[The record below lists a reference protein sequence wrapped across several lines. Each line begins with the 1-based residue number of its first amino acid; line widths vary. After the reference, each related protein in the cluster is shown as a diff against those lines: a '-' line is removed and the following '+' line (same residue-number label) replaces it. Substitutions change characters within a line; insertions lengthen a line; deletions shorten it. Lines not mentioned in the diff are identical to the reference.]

1 MALILVVDDEAE
13 IQALLA
19 DTLRLDGHE
28 VDTASDGEQAL
39 HLLDR
44 DLYDLIV
51 TDLWMPTL
59 DGPALYQ
66 ALRERYGAAIPRVIF
81 MTAYPGKTEFASFL
95 ADTGEPVLIKPFSPA
110 QILQLAQQVLE
121 T

>member
-1 MALILVVDDEAE
+1 MALILVVDDEVE

-66 ALRERYGAAIPRVIF
+66 ALRARYGAAIPRVIF
-81 MTAYPGKTEFASFL
+81 MTAYPGKTEFAHFL

>member
-1 MALILVVDDEAE
+1 MALILVVEDEAE
-13 IQALLA
+13 IRALLA
-19 DTLRLDGHE
+19 DTLSLDGHE

-39 HLLDR
+39 LL
-44 DLYDLIV
+44 LAQHHYDLIV

-95 ADTGEPVLIKPFSPA
+95 ADRGDPVLIKPFSPA
-110 QILQLAQQVLE
+110 QILQLVQQVLE

>member
-1 MALILVVDDEAE
+1 MAFILVVDDEVE

-19 DTLRLDGHE
+19 DTLRLEGHA
-28 VDTASDGEQAL
+28 VDTARDGEQAL
-39 HLLDR
+39 RLLARDR
-44 DLYDLIV
+44 YDLII

-66 ALRERYGAAIPRVIF
+66 ALRKRYGAAIPRVIF
-81 MTAYPGKTEFASFL
+81 MTAYAEKTEFARFL
-95 ADTGEPVLIKPFSPA
+95 AGRGDPVLIKPFRA
-110 QILQLAQQVLE
+110 TQILQLVQQVLE

>member
-1 MALILVVDDEAE
+1 MAFILVVDDEVE

-19 DTLRLDGHE
+19 DTLRLEGHQ
-28 VDTASDGEQAL
+28 VDTASDGGQAL
-39 HLLDR
+39 LLLDQHH
-44 DLYDLIV
+44 YDLIV

-81 MTAYPGKTEFASFL
+81 MSAYPDKTEFASFL
-95 ADTGEPVLIKPFSPA
+95 ADTGDPLLVKPFRA
-110 QILQLAQQVLE
+110 TRILQLVQQVLE